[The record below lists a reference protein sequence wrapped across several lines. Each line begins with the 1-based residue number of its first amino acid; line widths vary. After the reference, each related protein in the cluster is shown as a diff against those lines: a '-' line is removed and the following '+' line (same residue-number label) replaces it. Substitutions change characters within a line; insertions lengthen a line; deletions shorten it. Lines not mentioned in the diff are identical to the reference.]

1 METVTDLAL
10 PAATSDIDE
19 HRVVSSIQLT
29 EGRIAIL
36 VLFVGGILTLAL
48 ESTYIHLLAVVAGNS
63 AYAFSLMLFAFLI
76 GLGGGAQ
83 LSRLALDRG
92 FRASIG
98 LAVSYLGI
106 AALII
111 AGLFWWDKIP
121 AYFDSFS
128 QYRETKTFEKR
139 EFVRFVACALTM
151 LPVSTLIGAAF
162 PFAME
167 MVGSAWPQTRIRAL
181 GRAAAANT
189 AGNIIGGLVGG
200 FILIPMF
207 GSFSTLEL
215 IAGIALG
222 RRSRHMD
229 AARPSSYSIADTLIA
244 VMAMYPILP
253 DG

>member
-1 METVTDLAL
+1 M
-10 PAATSDIDE
+10 
-19 HRVVSSIQLT
+19 
-29 EGRIAIL
+29 
-36 VLFVGGILTLAL
+36 LFVGGILTLAL

-128 QYRETKTFEKR
+128 QYNETKTFER

-167 MVGSAWPQTRIRAL
+167 MVGGAWPQTRIRAPGTRGCCKYCGQYHRCPRRRLYLDSHVRLFLNL
-181 GRAAAANT
+181 GTDCGHRPRAWRSHIWT
-189 AGNIIGGLVGG
+189 LPDQVRIRL
-200 FILIPMF
+200 LIPHSRSDGHVSFCPMVLTWT
-207 GSFSTLEL
+207 GSPLVRMC
-215 IAGIALG
+215 I
-222 RRSRHMD
+222 SRATVTEMLLTMQKV
-229 AARPSSYSIADTLIA
+229 SM
-244 VMAMYPILP
+244 V
-253 DG
+253 G